1 MKIKLENSYFVFDL
15 DDTIYK
21 EIDYKISGINYL
33 TKKILLIYE
42 VNLNS
47 SSLYKSKDFIKV
59 IQNKLDLPDDVVQS
73 FLWEYRLHN
82 PIITLDK
89 DTKDI
94 LSYIKKNSS
103 GIAIITDGRSITQR
117 NKIKALGL
125 EDIPLYISEE
135 YNSEKPHSKR
145 FDIIES
151 NNSSLNYFYVGDNI
165 SKDFI
170 TPNKMGWTTIGL
182 KDNGSNIH
190 PQIISDSSKEYLP
203 NFWINNIIDLKDS
216 FE

>member
-190 PQIISDSSKEYLP
+190 PQIISNFSKEYLP
-203 NFWINNIIDLKDS
+203 KYWINNMVDLKDA

>member
-94 LSYIKKNSS
+94 LPYIKKNSS

-190 PQIISDSSKEYLP
+190 PQIISNFSKEYLP
-203 NFWINNIIDLKDS
+203 KYWINNMVDLKDA